1 GLNRNQSNAKE
12 NYCSSRRP
20 RLERTPVSRCHR
32 IGEVFG
38 CRGSKTRAFGNPGS
52 VAAAI
57 SKISAH
63 LVALDSA
70 AEGEHIPRL
79 RAKNDVVDVHG
90 AFNPARLVRTLEVTG
105 ELHAVLLDL
114 NILRGNAAV
123 GIVGVNDPFA
133 LDVMGRLLSSSLL
146 RQRWAAPDKQQQKKR
161 QEWR

>member
-1 GLNRNQSNAKE
+1 M
-12 NYCSSRRP
+12 
-20 RLERTPVSRCHR
+20 
-32 IGEVFG
+32 
-38 CRGSKTRAFGNPGS
+38 
-52 VAAAI
+52 AAAI

-90 AFNPARLVRTLEVTG
+90 AFDPARLVRTLEVTG

-133 LDVMGRLLSSSLL
+133 FDVIGRLLYRWLL
-146 RQRWAAPDKQQQKKR
+146 RQRWAARDKQQQKKR
-161 QEWR
+161 K